1 MKAAHYRRNLISLAG
16 ALLGT
21 AALAEITLPHA
32 STIVVRSLRSEGTQK
47 VPPNTIRVRWA
58 IARFPASK
66 QPDRVI
72 VTAYAASRNGDEV
85 SPSDTGPFQESKLA
99 SPGVHDF
106 TFAQLDR
113 DHPQL
118 IFVAADGYYSS
129 EVFVDSGDIEVEVI
143 LRHKF

>member
-1 MKAAHYRRNLISLAG
+1 MRAALYRRNVLLLAG
-16 ALLGT
+16 ALVCT
-21 AALAEITLPHA
+21 RALAQVTVPHA
-32 STIVVRSLRSEGTQK
+32 STLIVRSLRSEGTQK

-58 IARFPASK
+58 LEPFPGSK

-72 VTAYAASRNGDEV
+72 VTAYAASRNGDYV
-85 SPSDTGPFQESKLA
+85 APSDTAFQERKLA

-118 IFVAADGYYSS
+118 ISVTAEGYYYT
-129 EVFVDSGDIEVEVI
+129 EVFVDSGDIEVEVT